1 MSALAQAY
9 LDKDSCVSGSDRLLE
24 MGQETPTLATL
35 RQEGVALHPQD
46 GRAVSAGMV
55 VVYSTAIE
63 ADNGDLVAAKR
74 VGARLMHRSEALAEL
89 AEGHEL
95 IAVTGTCGKST
106 VTALLGH
113 LLKEC
118 GRDPFVVNGAEVIG
132 WDCGGK
138 RIGSVCPSRSRTG
151 LMVVEAD
158 ESDKSLMALTPS
170 HVIVTN
176 ASSDHFPK
184 AEAEALFRDFKAKAS
199 GIVIDTSNA
208 PEGPAPRT
216 KGWETRFDWRGREWM
231 LPMPG
236 AHNVANAKAALEM
249 ALALGCDETEL
260 AESLATFPGVRRR
273 LERVGT
279 LNGACVVDDYAHNVE
294 KLAAAWT
301 TLAEAFPAGVVGLWR
316 PHGYAPLRKM
326 MEGLAE
332 MFNAVV
338 RPCDR
343 LLLLPVYDA
352 GGTTDRSVN
361 SDALLARLTCP
372 AESVADLDAAEARI
386 RDLARPGMAVATFG
400 ARDPGLP
407 VLARRLAGLL

>member
-9 LDKDSCVSGSDRLLE
+9 LDKGCGVSGSDRLLE

-35 RQEGVALHPQD
+35 RQEGVALYPQD
-46 GRAVSAGMV
+46 GRAVSAGMW

-63 ADNGDLVAAKR
+63 TDNGDLVAAKR

-138 RIGSVCPSRSRTG
+138 RIGSVWSSRSRTR

-184 AEAEALFRDFKAKAS
+184 AEAEALFHAFKAKAS
-199 GIVIDTSNA
+199 GIVIDTSDA
-208 PEGPAPRT
+208 PEDPTPRT
-216 KGWETRFDWRGREWM
+216 EGWETRFDWRGREWM

-249 ALALGCDETEL
+249 ALALGCGEAEL
-260 AESLATFPGVRRR
+260 ANALATFPGVRRR

-332 MFNAVV
+332 MFNTVV
-338 RPCDR
+338 RPCDK

-352 GGTTDRSVN
+352 GGTTDRSLN

-372 AESVADLDAAEARI
+372 AESVADLDVAEARI
-386 RDLARPGMAVATFG
+386 RDLVWPGMAMATFG

-407 VLARRLAGLL
+407 ALARRLAGLL

>member
-9 LDKDSCVSGSDRLLE
+9 LDKGYCVSGSDRLLE

-46 GRAVSAGMV
+46 GCAVSTGMV

-63 ADNGDLVAAKR
+63 ADNGDLMAAKR

-132 WDCGGK
+132 WDCEGR
-138 RIGSVCPSRSRTG
+138 RIGSVWPSQNRTG

-260 AESLATFPGVRRR
+260 AESLRR

-301 TLAEAFPAGVVGLWR
+301 TLAEAFPTGVVGLWR

-326 MEGLAE
+326 MKGLAE

-352 GGTTDRSVN
+352 GGTTDRSLN

-372 AESVADLDAAEARI
+372 AEAVTDLDAAEARI
-386 RDLARPGMAVATFG
+386 RDLARPGTAVATFG

-407 VLARRLAGLL
+407 ALARRLAGLV

>member
-9 LDKDSCVSGSDRLLE
+9 LDKGCNVSGSDRLLE

-106 VTALLGH
+106 VTAFLGH

-118 GRDPFVVNGAEVIG
+118 GRNPFVVNGAEVIG
-132 WDCGGK
+132 WDCKGR
-138 RIGSVCPSRSRTG
+138 RIGSVWPSQNRTG

-158 ESDKSLMALTPS
+158 ESDKSLMALTPT

-199 GIVIDTSNA
+199 GIVIDTSDA
-208 PEGPAPRT
+208 PEETAVRT
-216 KGWETRFDWRGREWM
+216 EGWETRFDWRGREWM

-249 ALALGCDETEL
+249 ALALGCGEAEL
-260 AESLATFPGVRRR
+260 AEALATFPGVRRR

-294 KLAAAWT
+294 KL
-301 TLAEAFPAGVVGLWR
+301 
-316 PHGYAPLRKM
+316 RKM

-332 MFNAVV
+332 MFNTVV